1 MILNANKLL
10 GLVVKEKSGRIL
22 GTIKDF
28 EFDTDNYQIS
38 KYIIS
43 PSKLVE
49 KILANDLFID
59 KSQVIEITNKI
70 MIVDDGLTPSRS
82 NVEEIA
88 TN

>member
-10 GLVVKEKSGRIL
+10 GLLVKDRSGRIL

-28 EFDTDNYQIS
+28 ELDTDNCQIV

-49 KILANDLFID
+49 KILANDLIVD
-59 KSQVIEITNKI
+59 QSQVIEITNKI
-70 MIVDDGLTPSRS
+70 MIVDDGLAGSRAS
-82 NVEEIA
+82 AEEIVA
-88 TN
+88 N